1 MMRHVKLSA
10 VLIAVVLALTG
21 FSTSG
26 HGRGGSGKSKSKS
39 HGSSSSGGGCSNSKK
54 SNNGYRSG
62 YDDDDD
68 YGSSSGSSDNTGY
81 ATETP
86 SPTTT
91 DEPLVSVV
99 RCAGPG
105 KSGGRSKRKGKG
117 KAVTFSTVSLTA
129 GTTGSHSYE
138 IEVEFLDA
146 GGRIV
151 DTGTAYQDAQGGDV
165 VEIDVRMDHPGK
177 AAQVRKCRADAEMTY

>member
-26 HGRGGSGKSKSKS
+26 HGRGGSGKSKS

-68 YGSSSGSSDNTGY
+68 YGSSSGSSDNTDY

-91 DEPLVSVV
+91 GEPLVSVV

-105 KSGGRSKRKGKG
+105 KSTGRRKG
-117 KAVTFSTVSLTA
+117 KAVTFSTVSLTTA
-129 GTTGSHSYE
+129 TTGSHSYE
-138 IEVEFLDA
+138 IEVDFLDA
-146 GGRIV
+146 QGRTV
-151 DTGTAYQDAQGGDV
+151 DTGTAYQDAAGGDV
-165 VEIDVRMDHPGK
+165 VQIDVRMDHPGK